1 MLYGEETVANGP
13 HLIALERRPH
23 EHHRTHGRHNIICS
37 QLLSLHLKTLVENML
52 ISRHYINILT

>member
-52 ISRHYINILT
+52 K